1 MKRFIAPVL
10 LVAALPSVLAGCI
23 RYNIASDGISRLRIG
38 ETGVVSKGVSV
49 TPLKLLED
57 SRCAA
62 GVQCV
67 WAGQVRVSAR
77 VDANGSSEMREF
89 TSAKPESVGGGTL
102 TLSEI
107 YPTKT
112 KGVTIFPEEYRFGF
126 TFQK

>member
-1 MKRFIAPVL
+1 MKRLIAPFVFAAAIPLVL
-10 LVAALPSVLAGCI
+10 GGCI
-23 RYNIASDGISRLRIG
+23 RYNIANDGTARLRIG

-77 VDANGSSEMREF
+77 IDAGGASETREF
-89 TSAKPESVGGGTL
+89 TSAKPQSVAGGTL
-102 TLSEI
+102 TLADV
-107 YPTKT
+107 YPAKV

-126 TFQK
+126 RFQR